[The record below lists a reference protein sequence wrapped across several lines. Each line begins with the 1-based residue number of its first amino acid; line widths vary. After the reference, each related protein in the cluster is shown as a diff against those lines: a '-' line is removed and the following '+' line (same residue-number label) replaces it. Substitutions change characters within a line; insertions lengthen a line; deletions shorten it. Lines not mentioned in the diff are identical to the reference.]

1 VSDIDALTREQMIA
15 ALTLFGWEP
24 QLVVIVNHS
33 LRVALT
39 LRGNVWH
46 KDSLR
51 PTVPKVDGWHN
62 FSDEHLK
69 RFLRR
74 IEAEPL

>member
-1 VSDIDALTREQMIA
+1 VSDLDALPRDQLIA
-15 ALTLFGWEP
+15 TLTLLGWEP
-24 QLVVIVNHS
+24 QYSLIVNRNAKVVLTKS
-33 LRVALT
+33 GDVWPESEPRVT
-39 LRGNVWH
+39 KPG
-46 KDSLR
+46 
-51 PTVPKVDGWHN
+51 VDGWHN